1 MKTNPRIKSF
11 LLSSIVLFIL
21 VGMNVCSSSTAS
33 ASIEDSIGISRSGLD
48 RSEIRETI
56 AAIKAEQKDV
66 KAEQKNEYQQ
76 TYDQVMKI
84 EEQRIADPK
93 SQQSKFIKFALKF
106 EGTPYWYGGDSPNAF
121 DCSGFVGYVIKK
133 VLDKDVHHSAT
144 SQMQLGPRVTVP
156 LPGDLVG
163 FGYGND
169 FGHIGIYVGNGKV
182 IDALN
187 PNSDTE
193 VRDLSWLEE
202 HVAPAVFVR
211 IIEKDRRFN
220 PDKITKELIANKH
233 LLSFNP

>member
-33 ASIEDSIGISRSGLD
+33 ASIEDGIEISRSGLV

-56 AAIKAEQKDV
+56 AAIEAE
-66 KAEQKNEYQQ
+66 N
-76 TYDQVMKI
+76 KI
-84 EEQRIADPK
+84 KYMQIYEKVVQEEEERISNPSSK
-93 SQQSKFIKFALKF
+93 QSKFVRYALKF
-106 EGTPYWYGGDSPNAF
+106 QGTPYWYGGSTTEAF

-133 VLDKDVHHSAT
+133 VLNKDVHHSAT
-144 SQMQLGPRVTVP
+144 SQMQLGPRVNDP

-187 PNSDTE
+187 PNRDTK
-193 VRDLSWLEE
+193 VRDLSWLEAN
-202 HVAPAVFVR
+202 VAPAVFVR
-211 IIEKDRRFN
+211 IIEPNRNFN
-220 PDKITKELIANKH
+220 PHKITQKIIDGMVGLDLN
-233 LLSFNP
+233 FND

>member
-1 MKTNPRIKSF
+1 MKTNPRVKSF
-11 LLSSIVLFIL
+11 SISSIILFIMF
-21 VGMNVCSSSTAS
+21 GMSICSSPYAL
-33 ASIEDSIGISRSGLD
+33 AIQQGGISRSVATAA
-48 RSEIRETI
+48 EIRETI
-56 AAIKAEQKDV
+56 AAV
-66 KAEQKNEYQQ
+66 KAEQKIEYQQ
-76 TYDQVMKI
+76 TYDQVMKT

-93 SQQSKFIKFALKF
+93 SEQSKFIKFALKF

-133 VLDKDVHHSAT
+133 VLDKDVNHSAT
-144 SQMQLGPRVTVP
+144 SQMQLGPRVKDP

-169 FGHIGIYVGNGKV
+169 FGHIGIYIGNGKV

-187 PNSDTE
+187 PNRDIG
-193 VRDLSWLEE
+193 VHDLSWLEAN
-202 HVAPAVFVR
+202 VAPAVFVR

>member
-1 MKTNPRIKSF
+1 MKTNPRLKSF
-11 LLSSIVLFIL
+11 SISSIILFIMFGL
-21 VGMNVCSSSTAS
+21 SICSSPYAFATESG
-33 ASIEDSIGISRSGLD
+33 GISRSVATAA
-48 RSEIRETI
+48 EIRETI
-56 AAIKAEQKDV
+56 AAFKAEQKI
-66 KAEQKNEYQQ
+66 EYQQ
-76 TYDQVMKI
+76 TYDKVMKM

-106 EGTPYWYGGDSPNAF
+106 EGTPYWYGGDSPKAF

-144 SQMQLGPRVTVP
+144 SQMQLGPRVTDP

-169 FGHIGIYVGNGKV
+169 FGHIGIYIGNGKV

-187 PNSDTE
+187 PYRDIG
-193 VRDLSWLEE
+193 VHDLSWMKEN
-202 HVAPAVFVR
+202 VGPAVFVR
-211 IIEKDRRFN
+211 IIEKDRNFN